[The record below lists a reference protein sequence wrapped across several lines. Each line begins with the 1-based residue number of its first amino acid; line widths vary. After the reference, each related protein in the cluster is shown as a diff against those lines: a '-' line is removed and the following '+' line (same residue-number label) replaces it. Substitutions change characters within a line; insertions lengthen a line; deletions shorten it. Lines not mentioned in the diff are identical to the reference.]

1 MILGGSEMHIDVGS
15 TINLTCIIQHTP
27 EPPDYVFWTHNQQV
41 ILLLFF
47 FFDRCELSSSQSFV
61 NRDRCGRGV
70 ARSSSISKRN

>member
-41 ILLLFF
+41 NSFITSRFWSLV
-47 FFDRCELSSSQSFV
+47 EIEKLS
-61 NRDRCGRGV
+61 DGR
-70 ARSSSISKRN
+70 